1 MALIFLWDHFV
12 PLGVAMGLL
21 YVAPVLTTLW
31 LRGRKPTL
39 TVATVSS
46 ILIILDY
53 IYSPSGEAIPWMVL
67 TNRALSVSIVWA
79 VTFLTLQRKDTEERL
94 AQKQD
99 ELQTIFDSVPA
110 MIWYKDK
117 ANRILNVN
125 KGAAQS
131 IGVPEHQIKGR
142 LTDEFYP
149 EDALKYHQDDLEVM
163 QTGEPKLG
171 IIEPYHVSADEKR
184 WVQTDKIPYRDA
196 QGNIVGVIVF
206 AVDITDRIR
215 AEEALHHANE
225 QLEVR
230 VTEALAK
237 LKILRGLLPICAS
250 CKQIR
255 DDQGYWDSVESYI
268 QTHSEATFT
277 HSICPNC
284 IRKLYP
290 DIDIAKLPKP

>member
-67 TNRALSVSIVWA
+67 ANRALSVSLVWA
-79 VTFLTLQRKDTEERL
+79 VTFLTLQRKDTEERF

-125 KGAAQS
+125 KGAARS
-131 IGVPEHQIKGR
+131 IGVPEHQIKG
-142 LTDEFYP
+142 
-149 EDALKYHQDDLEVM
+149 K
-163 QTGEPKLG
+163 
-171 IIEPYHVSADEKR
+171 
-184 WVQTDKIPYRDA
+184 
-196 QGNIVGVIVF
+196 
-206 AVDITDRIR
+206 TDR
-215 AEEALHHANE
+215 
-225 QLEVR
+225 
-230 VTEALAK
+230 
-237 LKILRGLLPICAS
+237 
-250 CKQIR
+250 
-255 DDQGYWDSVESYI
+255 
-268 QTHSEATFT
+268 
-277 HSICPNC
+277 
-284 IRKLYP
+284 
-290 DIDIAKLPKP
+290 

>member
-1 MALIFLWDHFV
+1 
-12 PLGVAMGLL
+12 
-21 YVAPVLTTLW
+21 
-31 LRGRKPTL
+31 
-39 TVATVSS
+39 
-46 ILIILDY
+46 
-53 IYSPSGEAIPWMVL
+53 MVL
-67 TNRALSVSIVWA
+67 TNRALSVSMVWA
-79 VTFLTLQRKDTEERL
+79 VAFLILQRKDTEERF

-99 ELQTIFDSVPA
+99 ELQTIFDSAPA

-163 QTGEPKLG
+163 QTGEPKRG

-196 QGNIVGVIVF
+196 QGNILGVIVF

-237 LKILRGLLPICAS
+237 LKVLRGLLPICAS

-284 IRKLYP
+284 MRKPYP
-290 DIDIAKLPKP
+290 DIDIAKMPKP